1 MCRSRGQHFRGLHST
16 LRFPSAPVLAP
27 PTPARQTQRPVNH
40 RHGRGPRRHGSL
52 YCDKRSDGMK
62 KKKKKEKE
70 RKKKERE
77 KKFFFFFFLLFFFFF
92 ALFLDLLIFRPAIFN
107 LKTLR
112 INTQGS

>member
-62 KKKKKEKE
+62 KKKK
-70 RKKKERE
+70 RERE
-77 KKFFFFFFLLFFFFF
+77 KKLFFFCFFFFFF
-92 ALFLDLLIFRPAIFN
+92 ALFLDLLIFRPAI
-107 LKTLR
+107 
-112 INTQGS
+112 